1 MRKKLLNT
9 LLTILM
15 VMIIFVTPVSA
26 SSGDTIIQ
34 PRFNNISGASITI
47 GFDMNNIVYI
57 TVVVDTYAH
66 GSGASGIVKLF
77 DSDGNCL
84 DVWSFSDYE
93 KPIGMEFTY
102 QGEYGET
109 YTATFEGYAYS
120 NNQTAPDR
128 LEMSVTG
135 TCRD

>member
-1 MRKKLLNT
+1 MRKKLLKT
-9 LLTILM
+9 LLTLLITMNVL
-15 VMIIFVTPVSA
+15 VTPVLA
-26 SSGDTIIQ
+26 SNGYTTIQ
-34 PRFNNISGASITI
+34 PRYNNISGASISL
-47 GFDMNNIVYI
+47 GFDSNNVVYI
-57 TVVVDTYAH
+57 TVVVDTYTH